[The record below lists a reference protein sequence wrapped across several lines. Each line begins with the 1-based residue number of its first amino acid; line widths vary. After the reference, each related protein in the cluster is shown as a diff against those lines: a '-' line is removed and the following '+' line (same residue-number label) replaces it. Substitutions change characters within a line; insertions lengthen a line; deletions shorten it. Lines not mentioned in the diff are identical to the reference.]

1 MFVDFCVL
9 TKGTDTCSREATT
22 TTSTLELQRHSPM
35 AFVLRWRDG
44 SPTEGVTNRFVVFS
58 WLEGSGHGTATHM
71 HGAGRSRAV
80 PQSQAHNGRAAD
92 HDHSS
97 PPTSRT
103 LKPERP
109 LTTKKHQKPCTLVML
124 VFGVSLGMEAFEIAL
139 VCIHPPSFECCS
151 SWLNRLFQLPLFQS
165 CRSVTAELWAP
176 LPVLCSLFASFP
188 HCLSGTAQCYAHC
201 RGPSS
206 ARTTSAGVVHDDDF
220 FSQKMLFLL
229 LPLLFLL
236 GLFMPFSTRLIWCIF
251 NSF

>member
-1 MFVDFCVL
+1 MKRPPPRAHLSSNDTARWHLFCA
-9 TKGTDTCSREATT
+9 GEMDR
-22 TTSTLELQRHSPM
+22 Q
-35 AFVLRWRDG
+35 
-44 SPTEGVTNRFVVFS
+44 PTESRIALLFFRGLKGVA
-58 WLEGSGHGTATHM
+58 TAPQPTCM
-71 HGAGRSRAV
+71 ELGVSRAV
-80 PQSQAHNGRAAD
+80 PRSQAHNGPAAD

-97 PPTSRT
+97 PPTPRT
-103 LKPERP
+103 LKPEHP
-109 LTTKKHQKPCTLVML
+109 LTTTKHQNPCTLVML